1 MPAVDSPVLL
11 QVLGAMLQLAPCPFW
26 RLEAAIAP
34 GPCLPHQSAASARQD
49 SQPESVQAEE
59 DGSQPE
65 ATTHTRK
72 RRVSDNQVTPSS
84 HSDSCGVKAL
94 HSDNKMFGANNIALL
109 FDLVCHVC
117 LV

>member
-1 MPAVDSPVLL
+1 MLL

-34 GPCLPHQSAASARQD
+34 GPRLPHQSAAPAAAHQD
-49 SQPESVQAEE
+49 SQPEASQAEE

-72 RRVSDNQVTPSS
+72 RRVSDNQVLPSAQSNSCGAKAAHSS
-84 HSDSCGVKAL
+84 HKV
-94 HSDNKMFGANNIALL
+94 FGAHNIA
-109 FDLVCHVC
+109 FV
-117 LV
+117 